1 MGKTERL
8 EHASDAAGG
17 FAAYSDAAGFDLKRL
32 FGIRLFFGDVGAATA
47 IEYALLA
54 SGIAIVIIAAVDS
67 VGQSVTGVFQQV
79 ATVV

>member
-1 MGKTERL
+1 MGETERF
-8 EHASDAAGG
+8 EFVADAAGG
-17 FAAYSDAAGFDLKRL
+17 CAAYSDAQGFDLRRL
-32 FGIRLFFGDVGAATA
+32 FGLRLFFGDISAATA